1 MADAENRGASWG
13 VVTFLDILGWKGI
26 YSRHSSPLST
36 LRELLIGIGKAQ
48 QKTRGLVTGKTEVK
62 SISDTIAILTTCTPE
77 EVNQA
82 IEAHGILCSWA
93 IPTSIASGIPVRGAT
108 AAGKFENQENAF
120 IGEAIDEAAS
130 WYEHADWIGVHL
142 TPSAQFLFNPR
153 PDTHWVAYAAPLK
166 VHYKSISHCVNW
178 IDHAPDPIT
187 EESLRSSFRQMGPLI
202 PEISGKFI
210 HTLAFFEAIRG
221 RKTSKASYLRQFV
234 GKPVLLE
241 LRSPGQYRILY
252 NNSRLI
258 EATDSSVNIDTNEG
272 VAYTLGLEQIELHD
286 ANNAGVPRLVA
297 PCPWTEGEQIR
308 AIVRRWINQHGD
320 IGDAVP
326 NDNSRYLVD
335 QLTANANAVR
345 GFIDTEI
352 ARKPSKAAS
361 LLKAVIDAQG

>member
-93 IPTSIASGIPVRGAT
+93 
-108 AAGKFENQENAF
+108 
-120 IGEAIDEAAS
+120 
-130 WYEHADWIGVHL
+130 
-142 TPSAQFLFNPR
+142 
-153 PDTHWVAYAAPLK
+153 
-166 VHYKSISHCVNW
+166 
-178 IDHAPDPIT
+178 
-187 EESLRSSFRQMGPLI
+187 
-202 PEISGKFI
+202 
-210 HTLAFFEAIRG
+210 
-221 RKTSKASYLRQFV
+221 
-234 GKPVLLE
+234 
-241 LRSPGQYRILY
+241 
-252 NNSRLI
+252 
-258 EATDSSVNIDTNEG
+258 
-272 VAYTLGLEQIELHD
+272 
-286 ANNAGVPRLVA
+286 
-297 PCPWTEGEQIR
+297 
-308 AIVRRWINQHGD
+308 
-320 IGDAVP
+320 
-326 NDNSRYLVD
+326 
-335 QLTANANAVR
+335 NANAVR